1 MYAEDD
7 EVDEDEDEGRRTK
20 DEEFFFEGC
29 AATPLEAIRSNVM
42 QASSLLWRKP
52 LRQFLRVFLV
62 PGSRAC
68 QAIAARRA
76 VGGKPRPA
84 ETQAEP

>member
-20 DEEFFFEGC
+20 DEECFFEGC
-29 AATPLEAIRSNVM
+29 AAAPLEAIRSNVM

-52 LRQFLRVFLV
+52 FRKFLRVFLM

-68 QAIAARRA
+68 QAIATLPDAW
-76 VGGKPRPA
+76 P
-84 ETQAEP
+84 